1 MSTATVTSFVG
12 QLTTAERV
20 QHYMLAGSAKITI
33 RSKVSGKRFTYKMT
47 RKKGIKGQPQ
57 PEFWFVN
64 LLRGP
69 NNEDD
74 YQYMGI
80 VKKSDTG
87 KGLIFTR
94 TDKSRVTDDAVSM
107 RAFKWM
113 FARVSVN
120 LLPEK
125 LEVWHEGTCGRCG
138 RSLTVPESIANG
150 IGPECIKKM

>member
-1 MSTATVTSFVG
+1 MATATVTHDMIG
-12 QLTTAERV
+12 QLSTAADV
-20 QHYMLAGSAKITI
+20 QRYMLAGRAKITI
-33 RSKVSGKRFTYKMT
+33 RSKVTQARFTYKI
-47 RKKGIKGQPQ
+47 RKLKDGDI
-57 PEFWFVN
+57 WFVN

-69 NNEDD
+69 DNDAD

-94 TDKSRVTDDAVSM
+94 TAKSRVTDDAVSM
-107 RAFKWM
+107 KAFRWM
-113 FARVSVN
+113 FARVAVD
-120 LLPEK
+120 LLPDN

-138 RSLTVPESIANG
+138 RSLTVPESIAQG